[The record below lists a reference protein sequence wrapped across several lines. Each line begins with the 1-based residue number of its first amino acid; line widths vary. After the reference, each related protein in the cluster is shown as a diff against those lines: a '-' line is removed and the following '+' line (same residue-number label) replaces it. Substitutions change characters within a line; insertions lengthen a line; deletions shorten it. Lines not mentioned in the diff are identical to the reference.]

1 MSYRRIKRKVKE
13 HKTKILV
20 VVGLIVVIALVVLLM
35 SSVNSPVKELYDL
48 TEMDVLSINGVTG
61 NQISLKG
68 IALGDTQQQVLD
80 VIGYP
85 DQQNIY
91 MPDITNM
98 EFGKAFNIN
107 ETAVVLQFKADS
119 LEKITVFPAFNEFL
133 VGKTKVNYTKDEF
146 LITHGKPESVKQ
158 IPMSEGSA
166 IVIRLYKYKEGIEF
180 TTRRGIQLSLSFVR
194 ENSMSTEL

>member
-68 IALGDTQQQVLD
+68 IALGDTQQQMLH
-80 VIGYP
+80 VIG
-85 DQQNIY
+85 
-91 MPDITNM
+91 
-98 EFGKAFNIN
+98 
-107 ETAVVLQFKADS
+107 
-119 LEKITVFPAFNEFL
+119 
-133 VGKTKVNYTKDEF
+133 
-146 LITHGKPESVKQ
+146 
-158 IPMSEGSA
+158 
-166 IVIRLYKYKEGIEF
+166 
-180 TTRRGIQLSLSFVR
+180 
-194 ENSMSTEL
+194 